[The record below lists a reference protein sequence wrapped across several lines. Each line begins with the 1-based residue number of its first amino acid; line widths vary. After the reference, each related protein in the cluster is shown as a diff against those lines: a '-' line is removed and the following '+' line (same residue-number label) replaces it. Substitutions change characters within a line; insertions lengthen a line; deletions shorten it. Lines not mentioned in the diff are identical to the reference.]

1 MNPIS
6 SSKPYKCDICS
17 ILAVNY
23 DELLKHQIAVH
34 IDKMFQCQSCN
45 KVFDTTI
52 KFEIHAAEIHG
63 NSRYSPN
70 LEEINKAADFWR
82 SEIRANIFLP
92 TI

>member
-6 SSKPYKCDICS
+6 SSKPYKCDTCS

-23 DELLKHQIAVH
+23 YELLKHQIAVH

-52 KFEIHAAEIHG
+52 KFEIHAAEIMGTHG
-63 NSRYSPN
+63 TVLILRKS
-70 LEEINKAADFWR
+70 IKAGLTFGAQK
-82 SEIRANIFLP
+82 
-92 TI
+92 